1 VITLTNRAGRVLSA
15 LHVAHLRV
23 DLVGTRAA
31 IASGRCQAGDYFG
44 PAPSSPPISQAVG
57 VSGVGGSSTACPP
70 SGSARGLPDG
80 DIVQTDDFSAGE
92 TRTEVPLLAS
102 FSPSDGTALYGSF
115 TAVAR
120 VGAPGPGGSTAGSTV
135 ALTIAPAGSDHAVF
149 SSSNVAAP
157 GGVGVPALAAG
168 VYDARWVVH
177 DVNGDTRTVKTILV
191 EEP

>member
-1 VITLTNRAGRVLSA
+1 
-15 LHVAHLRV
+15 
-23 DLVGTRAA
+23 VGL
-31 IASGRCQAGDYFG
+31 
-44 PAPSSPPISQAVG
+44 
-57 VSGVGGSSTACPP
+57 SGVGGSSAICPR
-70 SGSARGLPDG
+70 SGSSRGLPAS
-80 DIVQTDDFSAGE
+80 DIVQSDDFSGGL
-92 TRTEVPLLAS
+92 TRTDVPRLAS

-120 VGAPGPGGSTAGSTV
+120 VGAPPGGSTAGSTV
-135 ALTIAPAGSDHAVF
+135 ALTIAPAGSGHTVF

-157 GGVGVPALAAG
+157 GGVAVPALAAG